1 MLIEKPRTEPPGE
14 PAPKRREW
22 TDEEVERLK
31 SLILSSHEYADI
43 CGKLDRPIAT
53 IRHKLIEL
61 YGTSKQDDV
70 RYRIREEREV
80 ERFRNQ
86 MRQWS

>member
-1 MLIEKPRTEPPGE
+1 MSIEKPRTELPHK

-22 TDEEVERLK
+22 TDKEIEQLK
-31 SLILSSHEYADI
+31 SLILSNHEYADI
-43 CGKLDRPIAT
+43 CGKLDRPIVT

-70 RYRIREEREV
+70 RYRIREEREI

-86 MRQWS
+86 M

>member
-86 MRQWS
+86 M